1 MQRSVVMVRFLS
13 KIFQRI
19 SNDFNFLCGP
29 SFCTNSKN
37 CQILES
43 EDIVVL
49 DDNQNDI
56 YAWRPLGYLGM
67 DGGLDKCKLSLLY
80 VYYKFFLVLR
90 VKKTIK

>member
-1 MQRSVVMVRFLS
+1 MVRFLS

-19 SNDFNFLCGP
+19 SNDFNFLCGRL
-29 SFCTNSKN
+29 FCINSKN

-49 DDNQNDI
+49 DDDQNGI

-67 DGGLDKCKLSLLY
+67 DGCLDKPKLKSSICLL
-80 VYYKFFLVLR
+80 L
-90 VKKTIK
+90 

>member
-19 SNDFNFLCGP
+19 SDDFNFLCGW
-29 SFCTNSKN
+29 SFCINISKN

-49 DDNQNDI
+49 EDDQNGI

-67 DGGLDKCKLSLLY
+67 DGGLDKRKLKSSICLL
-80 VYYKFFLVLR
+80 L
-90 VKKTIK
+90 